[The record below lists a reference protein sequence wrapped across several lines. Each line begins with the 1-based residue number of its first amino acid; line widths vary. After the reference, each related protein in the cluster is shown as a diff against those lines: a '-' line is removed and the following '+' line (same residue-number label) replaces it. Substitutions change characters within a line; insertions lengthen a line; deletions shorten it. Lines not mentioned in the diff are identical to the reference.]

1 MRACPDTW
9 PNFDA
14 QYLGDRP
21 IRAHGTPQFSIS
33 AGVIGA
39 AINRSGHSVRRSS
52 ARMAQ
57 AGTRFRMSC
66 TGRSGMLAVM
76 TGALLLG
83 LPHGALNFIRNCATE
98 FPDPIP

>member
-1 MRACPDTW
+1 
-9 PNFDA
+9 
-14 QYLGDRP
+14 
-21 IRAHGTPQFSIS
+21 
-33 AGVIGA
+33 
-39 AINRSGHSVRRSS
+39 
-52 ARMAQ
+52 MAQ

-83 LPHGALNFIRNCATE
+83 LPHGALNFIRNRATE

>member
-21 IRAHGTPQFSIS
+21 IRAHGTTQFSIS

-39 AINRSGHSVRRSS
+39 AINRSCHSVGGQ
-52 ARMAQ
+52 ARANG
-57 AGTRFRMSC
+57 ASRHAVPYELYRANRDAC
-66 TGRSGMLAVM
+66 RDDGRLVARITTWRAELHS
-76 TGALLLG
+76 
-83 LPHGALNFIRNCATE
+83 
-98 FPDPIP
+98 